1 MMGLWNGTQKSEDTR
16 WENDRSHTFY
26 KHPHSL
32 QLQACA
38 KLTITGMYKAHIS
51 HRHSYL
57 NIFYENLGVVRVIP
71 SQWGFTELYSIHVNL
86 GKVGDIVPLVI
97 FKYSCDRK
105 FVGHRS
111 EVSRGQQIR
120 RCKHV
125 ARTHTNMNFA
135 RKQAC
140 ILHECTRSQ
149 SDKIRS
155 ISIRQ
160 KRMERQFGKKLIH
173 HRP

>member
-1 MMGLWNGTQKSEDTR
+1 MGHKRVKTQ
-16 WENDRSHTFY
+16 WQNDRSHAFY
-26 KHPHSL
+26 RHPHSF
-32 QLQACA
+32 QCT
-38 KLTITGMYKAHIS
+38 KLIYVID
-51 HRHSYL
+51 
-57 NIFYENLGVVRVIP
+57 IIYENLGVVRVIP

-97 FKYSCDRK
+97 FKYSWDRK